1 MIVAASVALAF
12 GIGVICGVFV
22 KVGRVTGTDIRAAA
36 ELLLESV
43 DDLVALA
50 RRNGLGHEPEVSD
63 VEAEADAL
71 REAIAEAKQADI
83 EIQSRAEQWR

>member
-1 MIVAASVALAF
+1 LRGPRQRGLFADRRSRSAYTNP
-12 GIGVICGVFV
+12 G
-22 KVGRVTGTDIRAAA
+22 TGTDIRAAA